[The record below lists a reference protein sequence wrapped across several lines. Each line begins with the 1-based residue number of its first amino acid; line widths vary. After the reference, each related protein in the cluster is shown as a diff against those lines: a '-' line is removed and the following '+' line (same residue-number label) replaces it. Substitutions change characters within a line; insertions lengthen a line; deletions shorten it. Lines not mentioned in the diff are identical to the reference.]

1 MAECGLKLVRDDP
14 NYVVMTQHPDYIH
27 PKELSQSL
35 GRAYGD
41 KKFKISLRRNIYV
54 VYITKPEVDF
64 FVSTSSSA
72 MKFATNNLI

>member
-35 GRAYGD
+35 GRVYGD
-41 KKFKISLRRNIYV
+41 KQFKISLRRNIYV
-54 VYITKPEVDF
+54 VYITKPEADLL
-64 FVSTSSSA
+64 FVSDS
-72 MKFATNNLI
+72 